1 MKSAFAK
8 LLEKNPTQSS
18 TVAFRAGGNGVPILT
33 RASASST
40 SGYQTMGLPG
50 GSMPTPGGGAN
61 RTSLGAIRMGDQD
74 GNGPGSAIFPDDI
87 FYPPGQPDRVYPERT
102 FANVGNN
109 VFQPQNDD
117 MATHA
122 LLKRLGDQQFKAV
135 ANAPFEEY
143 RAQQRLANDLN
154 ELSRNASLSD
164 LGTSREII
172 RNLAAERRQQNE
184 DDFLRKMLD
193 AGSTPEAAKQE
204 IENVRNANAIQEARQ
219 VEDRS
224 YQAKMLIQ
232 RLAMGRGV
240 TPMVQEP
247 LNQSSSIDNPQR
259 SQAMSQA
266 MGMPGEGFGTSPLD
280 MNRQF
285 LTPEFYK
292 KFLRKTAMSQESMDE
307 QQAFN
312 QRLAEGEIPAPS
324 QGSFSMATLRGQE
337 RQLQVENASDALAAR
352 LESIRARANRI
363 LNPLPANVVGKEVLN
378 ELYRIKGE
386 KKPGNRVLF
395 SSESIQ
401 DLKPL
406 QLLIAINLL
415 TVSNKDGGRALHQ
428 LLKDVDLG
436 TEDQPSKLLTEE
448 MKKIAIAMN
457 GGELNIEIP
466 FVSAIRQPGTKTLY
480 NILYD
485 KKTNASPAVLKEI
498 ENAHKQ
504 YNQWMAIWEEL
515 VQSADKPVG
524 TKLGADGKPLFS
536 DLNDMFFKPYTMD
549 DDPFAPRGIAK
560 PPIPGAPG
568 QPVRGKEKVKKVVQ
582 ETVDNL
588 TRTVSSQITM
598 DRPGVNQSA
607 AVWKAWAV
615 KNKVPEP
622 HTKVS
627 LLQRFG

>member
-135 ANAPFEEY
+135 ADAPFEEY

-154 ELSRNASLSD
+154 EVSRNASLSD

-193 AGSTPEAAKQE
+193 AGATPEAAKQE
-204 IENVRNANAIQEARQ
+204 IENVRNANAIQEART
-219 VEDRS
+219 VEDRG

-232 RLAMGRGV
+232 RLAMRRGV

-285 LTPEFYK
+285 MTPDFYK
-292 KFLRKTAMSQESMDE
+292 KFLRRSTVSQEASDE
-307 QQAFN
+307 ATAFG
-312 QRLAEGEIPAPS
+312 QMLTEGEIPAPS
-324 QGSFSMATLRGQE
+324 QGSFSMATMRGQE
-337 RQLQVENASDALAAR
+337 RQQQIEMASEALASR
-352 LESIRARANRI
+352 LDTLRQRAVRMKF
-363 LNPLPANVVGKEVLN
+363 PLPKPIFAKEILDL
-378 ELYRIKGE
+378 LYRSKA
-386 KKPGNRVLF
+386 KNPGNKVIY
-395 SSESIQ
+395 SAESIQ
-401 DLKPL
+401 DMNPL
-406 QLLIAINLL
+406 QLLLSINW
-415 TVSNKDGGRALHQ
+415 SIQHEPNGFQ
-428 LLKDVDLG
+428 NLKRELGKYTWG
-436 TEDQPSKLLTEE
+436 TEAEPSKNLVTDLKKVAYALNKNNFDTRIPFASSSVPFSNSKLVAILSDLKTTNSPELRREIE
-448 MKKIAIAMN
+448 M
-457 GGELNIEIP
+457 GRQELMREINSDEIP
-466 FVSAIRQPGTKTLY
+466 MSEGGVIDLISRPSGSRSRRPSVQAPSLDTVTG
-480 NILYD
+480 N
-485 KKTNASPAVLKEI
+485 P
-498 ENAHKQ
+498 
-504 YNQWMAIWEEL
+504 MA
-515 VQSADKPVG
+515 QA
-524 TKLGADGKPLFS
+524 
-536 DLNDMFFKPYTMD
+536 
-549 DDPFAPRGIAK
+549 
-560 PPIPGAPG
+560 PIPGAPG
-568 QPVRGKEKVKKVVQ
+568 GGAAATTDNYDTLSNAQLKAMLKARG
-582 ETVDNL
+582 L
-588 TRTVSSQITM
+588 R
-598 DRPGVNQSA
+598 QSGNSA
-607 AVWKAWAV
+607 ELKARLRRGT
-615 KNKVPEP
+615 N
-622 HTKVS
+622 
-627 LLQRFG
+627 